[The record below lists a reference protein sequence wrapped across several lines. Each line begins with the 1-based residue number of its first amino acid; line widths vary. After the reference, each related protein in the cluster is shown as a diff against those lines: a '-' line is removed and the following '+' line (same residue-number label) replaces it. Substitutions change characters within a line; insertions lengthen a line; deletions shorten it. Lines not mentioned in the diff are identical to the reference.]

1 MGIEFTGWLIIGAAW
16 MLGTFGGGWMLA
28 WLYKRLY
35 PSLSFYKLWAFWS
48 SLLGGMVAL
57 LFAFGLVR
65 L

>member
-1 MGIEFTGWLIIGAAW
+1 VGIEFTGWLIIGAAW
-16 MLGTFGGGWMLA
+16 MLGTFGGGWLLA
-28 WLYKRLY
+28 WLYKRLH